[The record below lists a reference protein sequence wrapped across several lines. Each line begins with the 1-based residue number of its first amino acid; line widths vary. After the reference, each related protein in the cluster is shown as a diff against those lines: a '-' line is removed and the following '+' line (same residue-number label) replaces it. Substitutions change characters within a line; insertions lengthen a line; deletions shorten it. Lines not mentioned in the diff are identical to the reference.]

1 LFLQFEGIHIT
12 CIDDFDDFY
21 PADLKQLNIR
31 DFKANPHFHF
41 RYLDISE
48 NSVQDLQSAIQLPV
62 DAIVHIAAKAGVRPS
77 IENPLAYQRTNII
90 GLQLMLDFA
99 KVSNIKTFVFASSSS
114 VYGINNH
121 FPMEG
126 RRTIDAHQ
134 SLCYDKAVR
143 AKC

>member
-1 LFLQFEGIHIT
+1 MKHILVTGGAGFIGSTLIRKLFLQFEGIHIT
-12 CIDDFDDFY
+12 CIDNFDDFY

-99 KVSNIKTFVFASSSS
+99 KVSNIKTFCICF
-114 VYGINNH
+114 
-121 FPMEG
+121 
-126 RRTIDAHQ
+126 
-134 SLCYDKAVR
+134 
-143 AKC
+143 